1 MTSDCI
7 KCIIVEKIHF
17 LNLFLVKLLII
28 ISYYDFVC
36 IFLLVCQNPDDVA
49 QVLPSS
55 DPTAHLLPNRI
66 KDFTAFINLVDF
78 CR

>member
-1 MTSDCI
+1 MTCVVHSHI
-7 KCIIVEKIHF
+7 
-17 LNLFLVKLLII
+17 NLII
-28 ISYYDFVC
+28 YCVHFSLY
-36 IFLLVCQNPDDVA
+36 QTPDDVA

-55 DPTAHLLPNRI
+55 DPTAHLLPNKT